1 MSNSTQIISEAEAA
15 VTRNSVLNGR
25 HKEYGSKLD
34 GDTWNGMPIPWSYH
48 SDPQDEVI
56 AVRTRAGLYD
66 VSALNIVNISGPAA
80 LKVLDQL
87 VAIDV
92 TELEP
97 GTSRLAAE
105 VNEEGALVDD
115 IMVICDAKDKYRV
128 SHGSGATQKTLAKL
142 AAGLDVTVE
151 QDYDVHILSLQGP
164 RSVDVLDPE
173 VDADL
178 ARLPYFKHLETQLF
192 GRDVIIARGGYS
204 GERGYEVYCSANDA
218 VDLWDSILEKG
229 QPYGVIPASWDSLD
243 LTRVEAAL
251 LFFPYDMP
259 EGDTTPW
266 EVNMHW
272 CIDQHKKGDYIGK
285 AALAKLKGRERFKQA
300 GLICQSNEAMEIGA
314 KITKNGKE
322 IGEVT
327 SAIFS
332 RYLMQSI
339 AMVHIKPEFSALGTE
354 VIVNT
359 SKPVQAH
366 VVKTPFYDPMRLRT
380 HPEK

>member
-1 MSNSTQIISEAEAA
+1 MSNSTQPVDAA
-15 VTRNSVLNGR
+15 AAAITRNSVLNIR
-25 HKEYGSKLD
+25 HKELGSKLD
-34 GDTWNGMPIPWSYH
+34 GETWNGMPIPWSYH
-48 SDPQDEVI
+48 TDANDEVI

-66 VSALNIVNISGPAA
+66 ITALNIVNVSGPAA

-115 IMVICDAKDKYRV
+115 IMIICDAKDKYRV
-128 SHGSGATQKTLAKL
+128 SHGSGATQETLAKL
-142 AAGLDVTVE
+142 AEGQDVTIE
-151 QDYDVHILSLQGP
+151 QDFDVHILSLQGP

-173 VDADL
+173 VDVDL
-178 ARLPYFKHLETQLF
+178 AKLPYFKHVETNLF
-192 GRDVIIARGGYS
+192 GRDVVIARGGYS
-204 GERGYEVYCSANDA
+204 GERGYEVYCSADDA
-218 VDLWDSILEKG
+218 VHIWDSILEKG
-229 QPYGVIPASWDSLD
+229 HPYGVIPASWDSLD

-266 EVNMHW
+266 EVNMNW
-272 CIDQHKKGDYIGK
+272 CIDLNKKGDYIGK
-285 AALAKLKGRERFKQA
+285 AALKKLKGRERFKQA
-300 GLICQSNEAMEIGA
+300 GLVCQSSEAVEIGA
-314 KITKNGKE
+314 KIIKDGKE

-339 AMVHIKPEFSALGTE
+339 AMVHLKPEFSALGTQ
-354 VIVNT
+354 VVVTGN
-359 SKPVQAH
+359 SPVKAT